1 MLAGLVPVCPFRGSD
16 IYSLRVGTEP
26 STLAGDMSLEHFHPV
41 VGRWFHSAFDAPS
54 VPQKKGWPAIRSGH
68 NTLIAA
74 PTGSGKTLAAFLC
87 CIDDLVR
94 QGLDEGLRDETQV
107 LYISPLKSL
116 SNDVQKNL
124 ADPLEG
130 ISAMLTEV
138 GEEVPEVRV
147 MVRTG
152 DTPQSQ
158 RQSMARK
165 PPHILVTT
173 PESLFILLTSGKGRS
188 MLRTVKT
195 VIVDE
200 IHAVARDKRGSH
212 LALSL
217 ERLDALTGKPPVR
230 IGLSAT
236 QKPIEELA
244 RFLVGTGKQ
253 CEDGSPS
260 CHIVDEGHRRHM
272 ELSIEVPGTP
282 LASVC
287 SNETWEEIYDRI
299 AQFIEEQR
307 TTLVFVNTRR
317 LAERLTFHLSQ
328 RLGEAVVTSHHGSL
342 SREQRLA
349 AEQKLKAGE
358 LRALVATASLELG
371 IDIGTV
377 DLVCQIGSP
386 RSISSFLQRV
396 GRSGHSMSATPKG
409 KLFALTRDELV
420 ECSAL
425 LACVRRGDLDR
436 LSMPEKPL
444 DILAQQIV
452 AAAAPEEWHTDDL
465 YELCCGAYP
474 YRNLERIEFDQ
485 VVTMLSEGYA
495 TRNGRGGARV
505 FFDGIGQRIKGR
517 RGASI
522 AAQTSGGAIPDTAD
536 YNVVL
541 EPQGTLVGT
550 LNEDFAIESMPGDI
564 FQLGISSWRILRVES
579 GVVRVEDAHGLPP
592 TIPFW
597 LGEAPARTSELSASV
612 SQFREQVDQL
622 LDEGRSTVGWL
633 VGEAG
638 LNLAAAEQ
646 LSDYLAAEK
655 KALGVIPSQ
664 KTIVLERF
672 SDEAGGMQLVVHSPF
687 GGRIN
692 RAWGL
697 ALRKRFC
704 RTFNFELQAAANE
717 DAIVLSLGPQHS
729 FPLEEV
735 FSYLR
740 EPTVEP
746 VLVQALLA
754 APMFATRWRWN
765 AMRALAI
772 LRQEGSRR
780 VPHPLLRMRSDD
792 LLSSVFPDQMACPE
806 NLAGDIEIPDHPLV
820 QQTIEDCLREAMDI
834 DGFRGLLQSME
845 AGELS
850 LLGRDTLEPSPFC
863 HEILN
868 VKPYAFLDDAP
879 LEERRTQAVLTRRT
893 LDVEPTDGM
902 ADLDPDAIRRVR
914 EEAWPLVGDEDEL
927 HDALLQLGFATETEM
942 AQWHEHL
949 PSLVSQGRAGRIDQ
963 GGQPIW
969 FAAERAPLVRSLFPL
984 AHMDP
989 APKAVSSGPAC
1000 TDEPEQA
1007 LLELARGR
1015 LQCLGPVTA
1024 KDIADPL
1031 GLNEGDVALA
1041 LLSLER
1047 RGEVFRGKFEG
1058 RGPTEFCDRRLLS
1071 RIQRY
1076 TLDRLRQQI
1085 EPVSSADFMRFLLV
1099 WQHAHPDHRLEGPL
1113 GLVAVLEQLQG
1124 FHLPAAAW
1132 EDHVLR
1138 TRLNRYDPTWL
1149 DQLCLSGELAWGRL
1163 LPPSSPDG
1171 RSTGAIRSVPV
1182 TLMFREKLA
1191 TYAHGNCSD
1200 TPRLSPAAKQV
1211 LEHLTQRGASFL
1223 QELARHT
1230 GRLPAQVEKA
1240 LGELVAQGLVTGD
1253 GFDALRGL
1261 LKPSDDRSSR
1271 SGGRGANSYARA
1283 FQPNRSGQGRWS
1295 LFQSDRCFADEL
1307 AEDGAEQKPESVEGV
1322 ARQLLARYG
1331 VVFHRLLL
1339 REEGLPPYRE
1349 LLRVFRRL
1357 EARGEIRG
1365 GRFVAG
1371 FSGEQYALPEAVQQ
1385 VRASR
1390 RAAPDGMHIV
1400 INATDPLNLV
1410 GITGPAQ
1417 RIPAIVSNRIVYCD
1431 GVPVAARVGKEAL
1444 SLLPSKPV
1452 PSAEAREVL
1461 MASSR
1466 KGALG

>member
-1 MLAGLVPVCPFRGSD
+1 MTSRRCGLPVWQ
-16 IYSLRVGTEP
+16 
-26 STLAGDMSLEHFHPV
+26 STLAREMSVENSLDQFHPAV
-41 VGRWFHSAFDAPS
+41 AEWFDATFDAPS
-54 VPQKKGWPAIRSGH
+54 LPQVRGWPAIRSGR

-87 CIDDLVR
+87 CIDDLIR
-94 QGLDEGLRDETQV
+94 QGLDGGLADQTQV

-116 SNDVQKNL
+116 NNDIQKNL
-124 ADPLEG
+124 AEPLEG
-130 ISAMLTEV
+130 ISALLQQAGHE
-138 GEEVPEVRV
+138 PPDVRV

-152 DTPQSQ
+152 DTPPSQ
-158 RQSMARK
+158 RQSMVRK

-217 ERLDALTGKPPVR
+217 QRLDALTDTPAVR

-236 QKPIEELA
+236 QRPIEDLA
-244 RFLVGTGKQ
+244 RFLVGTNHQ
-253 CEDGSPS
+253 NDDGVPQ

-272 ELSIEVPGTP
+272 ELSIELPGTP
-282 LASVC
+282 LGSVC

-299 AQFIEEQR
+299 AQLIEGQR

-317 LAERLTFHLSQ
+317 LAERLTFHLSR

-342 SREQRLA
+342 SREQRLS

-396 GRSGHSMSATPKG
+396 GRSGHTMQATPKG
-409 KLFALTRDELV
+409 KLFALSRDELV

-425 LACVRRGDLDR
+425 LACVRQGDLDS
-436 LSMPEKPL
+436 LSIPEKPL

-452 AAAAPEEWHTDDL
+452 ASVAPEEWQADDL
-465 YELCCGAYP
+465 FRLFRGAYP
-474 YRNLERIEFDQ
+474 FRNLERSEFDQ
-485 VVTMLSEGYA
+485 VVTMLAEGYA
-495 TRNGRGGARV
+495 TRNGRGGARI
-505 FFDGIGQRIKGR
+505 FFDALGQRIKGR
-517 RGASI
+517 RGAGI

-536 YNVVL
+536 YQVVL

-550 LNEDFAIESMPGDI
+550 LNEDFAIESMAGDI

-597 LGEAPARTSELSASV
+597 LGEAPGRTTELSVAV
-612 SQFREQVDQL
+612 SRLREQVDTL
-622 LDEGRSTVGWL
+622 LEEGRGTVGWL
-633 VGEAG
+633 VEEGG
-638 LNLAAAEQ
+638 LTLSAAEQ
-646 LSDYLAAEK
+646 LSEYLAAEK

-664 KTIVLERF
+664 NTIVLERF
-672 SDEAGGMQLVVHSPF
+672 NDEAGGMQLVVHSPF

-729 FPLEEV
+729 FPLDEV

-792 LLSSVFPDQMACPE
+792 LLTAVFPDQMACPE
-806 NLAGDIEIPDHPLV
+806 NLAGDVEIPDHPLV
-820 QQTIEDCLREAMDI
+820 QQTIKDCLTEAMDI
-834 DGFRGLLQSME
+834 DGFRSLLQSIE
-845 AGELS
+845 AGQLK
-850 LLGRDTLEPSPFC
+850 LLARDTLEPSPFC

-879 LEERRTQAVLTRRT
+879 LEERRTQAVLTRRS
-893 LDVEPTDGM
+893 LDVQPGDSMT
-902 ADLDPDAIRRVR
+902 DLDPDAIQRVR
-914 EEAWPLVGDEDEL
+914 EEAWPTVEDPDEL
-927 HDALLQLGFATETEM
+927 HDALLLLGFITEQEM
-942 AQWHEHL
+942 APWEQHL
-949 PSLVSQGRAGRIDQ
+949 TPLIAQGRVGRIAEASQ
-963 GGQPIW
+963 CIW
-969 FAAERAPLVRSLFPL
+969 FAAERAFLLRSLFPDVT
-984 AHMDP
+984 MEP
-989 APKAVSSGPAC
+989 VPRAVPGEANR
-1000 TDEPEQA
+1000 TQEREDA
-1007 LLELARGR
+1007 LLELVRGR
-1015 LQCLGPVTA
+1015 LEGLGPVTA
-1024 KDIADPL
+1024 ADISGPL
-1031 GLNEGDVALA
+1031 GVAEGDVAVA
-1041 LLSLER
+1041 LLALER
-1047 RGEVFRGKFEG
+1047 RGSVLRGHFAG
-1058 RGPTEFCDRRLLS
+1058 RVATEFCDRRLLA

-1085 EPVSSADFMRFLLV
+1085 EPVSAADFMRFLFV
-1099 WQHAHPDHRLEGPL
+1099 WQHAHPDHRLEGPM

-1132 EDHVLR
+1132 ESQVLQ
-1138 TRLNRYDPTWL
+1138 TRLRRYDPLWL
-1149 DQLCLSGELAWGRL
+1149 DHLCLSGELAWGRL
-1163 LPPSSPDG
+1163 LPPASPEG
-1171 RSTGAIRSVPV
+1171 RASGLIRSVPV
-1182 TLMFREKLA
+1182 TLMFREKLSGYGPVA
-1191 TYAHGNCSD
+1191 GD
-1200 TPRLSPAAKQV
+1200 DGTPKLSPAATQV
-1211 LEHLTQRGASFL
+1211 LEQLTQRGASFL
-1223 QELARHT
+1223 QDLARHT
-1230 GRLPAQVEKA
+1230 GRLPSQVEKA

-1253 GFDALRGL
+1253 GFGALRSL
-1261 LKPSDDRSSR
+1261 LKRSSEHSSR
-1271 SGGRGANSYARA
+1271 NSDRARNDHRGNGNYSRA
-1283 FQPNRSGQGRWS
+1283 FQPNRAAPGRWS
-1295 LFQSDRCFADEL
+1295 LFQPADDGLNNETGPKR
-1307 AEDGAEQKPESVEGV
+1307 EDGAVEAV

-1339 REEGLPPYRE
+1339 REDGLPPYRE
-1349 LLRVFRRL
+1349 LLKVYRRL

-1385 VRASR
+1385 VRAAR
-1390 RAAPDGMHIV
+1390 RSPADGMHIV
-1400 INATDPLNLV
+1400 ISAADPLNLV
-1410 GITGPAQ
+1410 GITSPAQ
-1417 RIPAIVSNRIVYCD
+1417 RVPAIASNRVVYCD
-1431 GVPVAARVGKEAL
+1431 GVPVAAHIGKEAH
-1444 SLLPSKPV
+1444 SLLPSEPA
-1452 PSAEAREVL
+1452 PSAEARQAL
-1461 MASSR
+1461 AASTH
-1466 KGALG
+1466 KGGLR

>member
-1 MLAGLVPVCPFRGSD
+1 MR
-16 IYSLRVGTEP
+16 
-26 STLAGDMSLEHFHPV
+26 DMSLESFHPAV
-41 VGRWFHSAFDAPS
+41 AHWFRTTFAAPS
-54 VPQKKGWPAIRSGH
+54 VPQVRGWPAIRSGQ

-87 CIDDLVR
+87 CIDDLMR
-94 QGLDEGLRDETQV
+94 QGLDGGLADQTQV

-124 ADPLEG
+124 AEPLEG
-130 ISAMLTEV
+130 TSAVLQQW
-138 GEEVPEVRV
+138 GCDPPDVRV

-217 ERLDALTGKPPVR
+217 QRLDALADAPPVR

-244 RFLVGTGKQ
+244 RFLVGSDNTDEQGI
-253 CEDGSPS
+253 PL

-272 ELSIEVPGTP
+272 ELSMELPGTP

-299 AQFIEEQR
+299 AQLIEEQR

-328 RLGEAVVTSHHGSL
+328 RMGEAVVTSHHGSL

-396 GRSGHSMSATPKG
+396 GRSGHSMDATPKG

-420 ECSAL
+420 ECAAL
-425 LACVRRGDLDR
+425 LACVRQGDLDR
-436 LSMPEKPL
+436 LSIPEKPL

-452 AAAAPEEWHTDDL
+452 AAAAPEEWQADDL
-465 YELCCGAYP
+465 YRLFCGAYP
-474 YRNLERIEFDQ
+474 YRNLERGEFDQ
-485 VVTMLSEGYA
+485 VVSMLADGYA
-495 TRNGRGGARV
+495 TRNGRGGARI
-505 FFDGIGQRIKGR
+505 FYDGIGQRIKGR

-522 AAQTSGGAIPDTAD
+522 AAQTSGGAIPATAD
-536 YNVVL
+536 YTVVL
-541 EPQGTLVGT
+541 EPQGTMVGT

-597 LGEAPARTSELSASV
+597 LGEAPARTTELSAAV
-612 SQFREQVDQL
+612 SRLREQMDEL
-622 LDEGRSTVGWL
+622 LDEEHGTVGWL
-633 VGEAG
+633 VEEGG
-638 LNLAAAEQ
+638 LTLSAAEQ
-646 LSDYLAAEK
+646 VSEYLSAEK

-664 KTIVLERF
+664 NTIVLERF
-672 SDEAGGMQLVVHSPF
+672 NDEAGGMQLVVHSPF

-780 VPHPLLRMRSDD
+780 IPHPLLRMRSDD
-792 LLSSVFPDQMACPE
+792 LLTSVFPDQMACPE
-806 NLAGDIEIPDHPLV
+806 NLAGDVEIPDHPLV
-820 QQTIEDCLREAMDI
+820 QQTIKDCLTEAMDI
-834 DGFRGLLQSME
+834 DGFRALLQGIE
-845 AGELS
+845 GGDLK
-850 LLGRDTLEPSPFC
+850 LLARDTLEPSPFC

-868 VKPYAFLDDAP
+868 SKPYAFLDDAP
-879 LEERRTQAVLTRRT
+879 LEERRTQAVLTRRS
-893 LDVEPTDGM
+893 LDVQPTDGM
-902 ADLDPDAIRRVR
+902 NDLDPDAIRRVQ
-914 EEAWPLVGDEDEL
+914 EEAWPTVQDEDEL
-927 HDALLQLGFATETEM
+927 HDALLLLGFVTEQEM
-942 AQWHEHL
+942 LPWQDHL
-949 PSLVSQGRAGRIDQ
+949 SPLVSQGRVGRIV
-963 GGQPIW
+963 GSGQPVW
-969 FAAERAPLVRSLFPL
+969 FAAERAPSIGALFPSVP
-984 AHMDP
+984 MDP
-989 APKAVSSGPAC
+989 APKALPGQASRPQA
-1000 TDEPEQA
+1000 PEEA
-1007 LLELARGR
+1007 LRELAWAR
-1015 LQCLGPVTA
+1015 LEGLGPVTA
-1024 KDIADPL
+1024 ADIAGPL
-1031 GLNEGDVALA
+1031 GVDEGDVSVALLA
-1041 LLSLER
+1041 LER
-1047 RGEVFRGKFEG
+1047 GGSIFRGKFVG
-1058 RGPTEFCDRRLLS
+1058 RGATEFCDRRLLA

-1085 EPVSSADFMRFLLV
+1085 EPVSSADFMRFLFV
-1099 WQHAHPDHRLEGPL
+1099 WQHAHPDHRLEGPM

-1132 EDHVLR
+1132 EEEVLR
-1138 TRLNRYDPTWL
+1138 SRLRRYDAAWL

-1163 LPPSSPDG
+1163 LPPSNPEG
-1171 RSTGAIRSVPV
+1171 RSSGLIRSVPV
-1182 TLMFREKLA
+1182 TLMFREKLPGYETLA
-1191 TYAHGNCSD
+1191 NGNGR
-1200 TPRLSPAAKQV
+1200 PHLSAAAQQV
-1211 LEHLTQRGASFL
+1211 AEHLSQRGASFL
-1223 QELARHT
+1223 PDLARHT
-1230 GRLPAQVEKA
+1230 GRLPSQVEKA

-1253 GFDALRGL
+1253 GFGALRSL
-1261 LKPSDDRSSR
+1261 LKPSSERAPRNSRNSGRSN
-1271 SGGRGANSYARA
+1271 GSYARA
-1283 FQPNRSGQGRWS
+1283 FQPNRAAPGRWS
-1295 LFQSDRCFADEL
+1295 LFQPDLNSADGLEG
-1307 AEDGAEQKPESVEGV
+1307 DESVRKDEAVEGI

-1357 EARGEIRG
+1357 EARGEVRG

-1385 VRASR
+1385 VRAAR
-1390 RAAPDGMHIV
+1390 RSAVDGMHIV
-1400 INATDPLNLV
+1400 ISGADPLNLV

-1417 RIPAIVSNRIVYCD
+1417 RVPAIASNRVVYCD
-1431 GVPVAARVGKEAL
+1431 GVPVAARVGKEVL
-1444 SLLPSKPV
+1444 SLLPAEPA
-1452 PSAEAREVL
+1452 PSAEAREAL
-1461 MASSR
+1461 TASTR
-1466 KGALG
+1466 KGRPLFTEAVR

>member
-1 MLAGLVPVCPFRGSD
+1 
-16 IYSLRVGTEP
+16 
-26 STLAGDMSLEHFHPV
+26 MSLDLFHPAV
-41 VGRWFHSAFDAPS
+41 SRWFAGAFEAPS
-54 VPQKKGWPAIRSGH
+54 LPQVKGWPAIRSGR

-87 CIDDLVR
+87 CIDDLMR
-94 QGLDEGLRDETQV
+94 QGLDDGLADQTQV

-124 ADPLEG
+124 AEPLQG
-130 ISAMLTEV
+130 ISGVLHDMGYEP
-138 GEEVPEVRV
+138 PEVRV

-158 RQSMARK
+158 RQSMVRK

-217 ERLDALTGKPPVR
+217 QRLDALAETPPVR

-244 RFLVGTGKQ
+244 RFLVGTDSKE
-253 CEDGSPS
+253 EDGSPC

-272 ELSIEVPGTP
+272 ELSIELPGTP

-299 AQFIEEQR
+299 AQLIEEQR

-342 SREQRLA
+342 SREQRLS

-396 GRSGHSMSATPKG
+396 GRSGHSMQATPKG
-409 KLFALTRDELV
+409 RLFALTRDELV

-425 LACVRRGDLDR
+425 LACVRQGDLDN
-436 LSMPEKPL
+436 LSIPEKPL

-452 AAAAPEEWHTDDL
+452 ASVAPEEWQADDL
-465 YELCCGAYP
+465 YSLFCGAYP
-474 YRNLERIEFDQ
+474 FRNLERPEFDQ
-485 VVTMLSEGYA
+485 VVSMLAEGYA
-495 TRNGRGGARV
+495 TRNGRAGARI
-505 FFDGIGQRIKGR
+505 FYDAIGQRIKGR

-536 YNVVL
+536 YQVVL

-597 LGEAPARTSELSASV
+597 LGEAPARTTELSAAV
-612 SQFREQVDQL
+612 SRLREQVDGL
-622 LDEGRSTVGWL
+622 LEEGRGPIGWL
-633 VGEAG
+633 VEEGG
-638 LNLAAAEQ
+638 LTLPAAEQ
-646 LSDYLAAEK
+646 LSEYLAAEK
-655 KALGVIPSQ
+655 KALGVVPSQ
-664 KTIVLERF
+664 NTIVLERF
-672 SDEAGGMQLVVHSPF
+672 NDEAGGMQLVVHSPF

-729 FPLEEV
+729 FPLDEV

-772 LRQEGSRR
+772 LRQEGSRKI
-780 VPHPLLRMRSDD
+780 PHPLLRMRSDD
-792 LLSSVFPDQMACPE
+792 LLTSVFPDQMACPE
-806 NLAGDIEIPDHPLV
+806 NLAGDVEIPDHPLV
-820 QQTIEDCLREAMDI
+820 QQTIKDCLTEAMDI
-834 DGFRGLLQSME
+834 DGFRALLQNIEGSD
-845 AGELS
+845 LK
-850 LLGRDTLEPSPFC
+850 LLARDTLEPSPFC

-893 LDVEPTDGM
+893 LDVQPADGM
-902 ADLDPDAIRRVR
+902 SDLDPEAIQRVR
-914 EEAWPLVGDEDEL
+914 EEAWPTVQDADEL
-927 HDALLQLGFATETEM
+927 HDALLLLGFVTEAEM
-942 AQWHEHL
+942 
-949 PSLVSQGRAGRIDQ
+949 SLWEDYLTPLIADGRVGRVNPAS
-963 GGQPIW
+963 QPIW
-969 FAAERAPLVRSLFPL
+969 FAAERASLISSVFPG
-984 AHMDP
+984 
-989 APKAVSSGPAC
+989 APMEPMPRAVPGQAGRPH
-1000 TDEPEQA
+1000 EPEEA
-1007 LLELARGR
+1007 LLELVRARLEGV
-1015 LQCLGPVTA
+1015 GPVTA
-1024 KDIADPL
+1024 ADIAGPL
-1031 GLNEGDVALA
+1031 GVREGDVSVALLA
-1041 LLSLER
+1041 LER
-1047 RGEVFRGKFEG
+1047 NGTAFRGKFAG
-1058 RGPTEFCDRRLLS
+1058 RSETEFCDRRLLA

-1085 EPVSSADFMRFLLV
+1085 EPVSSADFMRFLFV

-1124 FHLPAAAW
+1124 FHLPAVAW
-1132 EDHVLR
+1132 EGDVLR
-1138 TRLNRYDPTWL
+1138 SRLNRYDPAWL

-1163 LPPSSPDG
+1163 LPPSNPEG
-1171 RSTGAIRSVPV
+1171 RTSGFIRSVPV
-1182 TLMFREKLA
+1182 TLMFREKLPA
-1191 TYAHGNCSD
+1191 FRLAANGD
-1200 TPRLSPAAKQV
+1200 DGPRLSAAAKQV

-1223 QELARHT
+1223 QDLARPT
-1230 GRLPAQVEKA
+1230 GRLPSQVEKA

-1253 GFDALRGL
+1253 GFDALRSL
-1261 LKPSDDRSSR
+1261 LKPSADRPPR
-1271 SGGRGANSYARA
+1271 SNGRSNGAYARV
-1283 FQPNRSGQGRWS
+1283 FQPNRAAPGRWS
-1295 LFQSDRCFADEL
+1295 LFQQDVDEV
-1307 AEDGAEQKPESVEGV
+1307 GNSEQNDVASRDESVEMA

-1349 LLRVFRRL
+1349 LLKVFRRL
-1357 EARGEIRG
+1357 EARGEVRG

-1385 VRASR
+1385 VRGAR
-1390 RAAPDGMHIV
+1390 RAPLDGVHIV
-1400 INATDPLNLV
+1400 LSAADPLNLA
-1410 GITGPAQ
+1410 GITSPAQ
-1417 RIPAIVSNRIVYCD
+1417 RVPAIASNRVIYCD
-1431 GVPVAARVGKEAL
+1431 GVPVAARIGKEVL
-1444 SLLPSKPV
+1444 SLLPSEPV
-1452 PSAEAREVL
+1452 PSAAAREAL
-1461 MASSR
+1461 ASSTR
-1466 KGALG
+1466 KGRPEAAPLPA

>member
-1 MLAGLVPVCPFRGSD
+1 M
-16 IYSLRVGTEP
+16 
-26 STLAGDMSLEHFHPV
+26 FHPAV
-41 VGRWFHSAFDAPS
+41 TQWFGATFDAPS
-54 VPQKKGWPAIRSGH
+54 LPQAKGWPAIRSGL

-87 CIDDLVR
+87 CIDDLMC
-94 QGLDEGLRDETQV
+94 QGLDQGLGDQTQV

-124 ADPLEG
+124 AEPLEG
-130 ISAMLTEV
+130 IRAVLREM
-138 GEEVPEVRV
+138 GCDPPEVRV

-217 ERLDALTGKPPVR
+217 QRLDALADTPPVR

-236 QKPIEELA
+236 QKPIEDLA
-244 RFLVGTGKQ
+244 RFLVGTDNNDEQGA
-253 CEDGSPS
+253 PR

-272 ELSIEVPGTP
+272 ELSIELPGTP

-287 SNETWEEIYDRI
+287 SNETWAEIYDRI
-299 AQFIEEQR
+299 AQLIEEQR

-396 GRSGHSMSATPKG
+396 GRSGHSMQATPKG

-425 LACVRRGDLDR
+425 LACVREGELDR
-436 LSMPEKPL
+436 LSIPEKPL
-444 DILAQQIV
+444 DILAQQVV
-452 AAAAPEEWHTDDL
+452 ASVAPEEWQAEEL
-465 YELCCGAYP
+465 YRLFCKAYP
-474 YRNLERIEFDQ
+474 YRNLERAEFGQ
-485 VVTMLSEGYA
+485 VVDMLAEGYA
-495 TRNGRGGARV
+495 TRNGRSGARI
-505 FFDGIGQRIKGR
+505 FYDAIGGRIKGR
-517 RGASI
+517 RGANI

-536 YNVVL
+536 YSVVL

-579 GVVRVEDAHGLPP
+579 GVVRVEDAHGMPP

-597 LGEAPARTSELSASV
+597 LGEAPARTTELSAAV
-612 SQFREQVDQL
+612 SRLREQVDQL
-622 LDEGRSTVGWL
+622 LEEGRGTVGWL
-633 VGEAG
+633 VEEGG
-638 LNLAAAEQ
+638 LTLSAAEQ
-646 LSDYLAAEK
+646 LFEYLAAEK

-664 KTIVLERF
+664 NTVVLERF
-672 SDEAGGMQLVVHSPF
+672 NDEAGGMQLIIHSPF

-729 FPLEEV
+729 FPLDEV

-780 VPHPLLRMRSDD
+780 TPHPLLRMRSDD

-806 NLAGDIEIPDHPLV
+806 NLAGDVEIPDHPLV
-820 QQTIEDCLREAMDI
+820 QQTIKDCLHEAMDI
-834 DGFRGLLQSME
+834 DGFRSLLQNME
-845 AGELS
+845 GGDLK
-850 LLGRDTLEPSPFC
+850 LLARDTLEPSPFC

-868 VKPYAFLDDAP
+868 VKAYAFLDDAP
-879 LEERRTQAVLTRRT
+879 LEERRTQAVLTRRS
-893 LDVEPTDGM
+893 LDVRPTDGM
-902 ADLDPDAIRRVR
+902 NDLDPDAIRRVR
-914 EEAWPLVGDEDEL
+914 EEAWPAVQDTDEL
-927 HDALLQLGFATETEM
+927 HDALLLLGYVTELEM
-942 AQWHEHL
+942 TPWQDHL
-949 PSLVSQGRAGRIDQ
+949 SSLIPAGRVGRIVRA
-963 GGQPIW
+963 GQPIW
-969 FAAERAPLVRSLFPL
+969 FAAERAPLIRALFPDVPMEPMPRTVPGQERRV
-984 AHMDP
+984 H
-989 APKAVSSGPAC
+989 
-1000 TDEPEQA
+1000 EPEEA
-1007 LLELARGR
+1007 LLELVRAR
-1015 LQCLGPVTA
+1015 LESLGPVTA
-1024 KDIADPL
+1024 TDIAGPL
-1031 GLNEGDVALA
+1031 GVPDGDVSVA
-1041 LLSLER
+1041 LLALER
-1047 RGEVFRGKFEG
+1047 RGAAFRGKFVG
-1058 RGPTEFCDRRLLS
+1058 RSETEFCDRRLLG

-1085 EPVSSADFMRFLLV
+1085 EPVASADFMRFLFV

-1132 EDHVLR
+1132 EGEVLR
-1138 TRLNRYDPTWL
+1138 SRVSRYDPAWL
-1149 DQLCLSGELAWGRL
+1149 DQLCLSGELVWGRL
-1163 LPPSSPDG
+1163 LPPSNPEG
-1171 RSTGAIRSVPV
+1171 RSSGLIRSVPV
-1182 TLMFREKLA
+1182 TLMFREKLERFA
-1191 TYAHGNCSD
+1191 SASHGNASSNGG
-1200 TPRLSPAAKQV
+1200 PRLSAAAKQV
-1211 LEHLTQRGASFL
+1211 LEHLTRRGASFL
-1223 QELARHT
+1223 QDLARHT
-1230 GRLPAQVEKA
+1230 GRLPSQVEKA

-1253 GFDALRGL
+1253 GFGALRSL
-1261 LKPSDDRSSR
+1261 LRPSSVPSSR
-1271 SGGRGANSYARA
+1271 TNPRGGTAYART
-1283 FQPNRSGQGRWS
+1283 FQTNQAAPGRWS
-1295 LFQSDRCFADEL
+1295 LFQPDCDGMP
-1307 AEDGAEQKPESVEGV
+1307 EDNETGNRDDAVEGV

-1331 VVFHRLLL
+1331 VVFHRLLT

-1357 EARGEIRG
+1357 EARGEVRG

-1385 VRASR
+1385 VRAAR
-1390 RAAPDGMHIV
+1390 RSSPDGLHIV
-1400 INATDPLNLV
+1400 ISGADPLNLV

-1417 RIPAIVSNRIVYCD
+1417 RVPAIANNRVVYCD
-1431 GVPVAARVGKEAL
+1431 GVPVAARIGKEAL
-1444 SLLPSKPV
+1444 SLLPSE
-1452 PSAEAREVL
+1452 PSPSVEALEAL
-1461 MASSR
+1461 AASTRRGVS
-1466 KGALG
+1466 K

>member
-1 MLAGLVPVCPFRGSD
+1 M
-16 IYSLRVGTEP
+16 P
-26 STLAGDMSLEHFHPV
+26 STLAGDMSLSQIQLEQFHPAV
-41 VGRWFHSAFDAPS
+41 AQWFGATFDTPS
-54 VPQKKGWPAIRSGH
+54 LPQVRGWPAIRSGR

-87 CIDDLVR
+87 CIDDLMR
-94 QGLDEGLRDETQV
+94 QGLDGGLPAQTQV

-124 ADPLEG
+124 AEPLEG
-130 ISAMLTEV
+130 ISAVLREA
-138 GEEVPEVRV
+138 GHEPPEVRV

-217 ERLDALTGKPPVR
+217 QRLDALTDSPAVR

-236 QKPIEELA
+236 QRPIEELA
-244 RFLVGTGKQ
+244 RFLVGADNQDDNGT
-253 CEDGSPS
+253 PY

-272 ELSIEVPGTP
+272 ELSIELPGTP

-287 SNETWEEIYDRI
+287 SNETWEDIYDRI
-299 AQFIEEQR
+299 AQLIEEQR

-317 LAERLTFHLSQ
+317 LAERLTFHLAR
-328 RLGEAVVTSHHGSL
+328 RLGEALVTSHHGSL
-342 SREQRLA
+342 SREQRLS

-396 GRSGHSMSATPKG
+396 GRSGHTMQATPKG

-425 LACVRRGDLDR
+425 LACVRQGDLDR
-436 LSMPEKPL
+436 LSIPEKPL

-452 AAAAPEEWHTDDL
+452 ASAAQEEWQADDL
-465 YELCCGAYP
+465 FQLFRGAHP
-474 YRNLERIEFDQ
+474 YRNLERSEFDQ
-485 VVTMLSEGYA
+485 VVTMLAEGYA
-495 TRNGRGGARV
+495 RRNGRGGARI
-505 FFDGIGQRIKGR
+505 FYDGVGKRIKGR

-522 AAQTSGGAIPDTAD
+522 AAQTSGGAIPDNAD
-536 YNVVL
+536 YTVVL

-597 LGEAPARTSELSASV
+597 LGEAPARTAELSSAV
-612 SQFREQVDQL
+612 SRLREQVDAL
-622 LDEGRSTVGWL
+622 LEEGRGTVGWL
-633 VGEAG
+633 VEEGG
-638 LNLAAAEQ
+638 LTLSAAEQ
-646 LSDYLAAEK
+646 LSEYLAAEK

-664 KTIVLERF
+664 NTIVLERF
-672 SDEAGGMQLVVHSPF
+672 NDEAGGMQLVVHSPF

-729 FPLEEV
+729 FPLDEV

-792 LLSSVFPDQMACPE
+792 LLTSVFPDQMACPE
-806 NLAGDIEIPDHPLV
+806 NLAGDVKLPDHPLV
-820 QQTIEDCLREAMDI
+820 QQTVKDCLTEAMDI
-834 DGFRGLLQSME
+834 DGFRALLQSME
-845 AGELS
+845 SGKLKLVA
-850 LLGRDTLEPSPFC
+850 RDTLEPSPFC

-893 LDVEPTDGM
+893 LDVQPADGM
-902 ADLDPDAIRRVR
+902 ADLDPEAILRVR
-914 EEAWPLVGDEDEL
+914 EEAWPAVEDDDEL
-927 HDALLQLGFATETEM
+927 HDALLLLGFVTEVEM
-942 AQWHEHL
+942 VPWQSHL
-949 PSLVSQGRAGRIDQ
+949 PSLVAQGRVGRIAET
-963 GGQPIW
+963 GQPFW
-969 FAAERAPLVRSLFPL
+969 FAAERAGLVRALFFS
-984 AHMDP
+984 
-989 APKAVSSGPAC
+989 APMEPMPRAIPEEAGRPYQR
-1000 TDEPEQA
+1000 DEA
-1007 LLELARGR
+1007 LVELVRARLEG
-1015 LQCLGPVTA
+1015 LGPVTA
-1024 KDIADPL
+1024 ADIAGPL
-1031 GLNEGDVALA
+1031 GVDEGEVSVALLA
-1041 LLSLER
+1041 LER
-1047 RGEVFRGKFEG
+1047 RGSVIRGRFAG
-1058 RGPTEFCDRRLLS
+1058 RGAIEFCDRRLLA

-1085 EPVSSADFMRFLLV
+1085 EPVSAADFMRFLFV
-1099 WQHAHPDHRLEGPL
+1099 WQHAHPDQQLEGPL

-1132 EDHVLR
+1132 EWQILQARLR
-1138 TRLNRYDPTWL
+1138 RYDPAWL
-1149 DQLCLSGELAWGRL
+1149 DHLCLSGELAWGRL
-1163 LPPSSPDG
+1163 LPSSNPEG
-1171 RSTGAIRSVPV
+1171 RSSGLIGSVPV
-1182 TLMFREKLA
+1182 TLMFREKLSC
-1191 TYAHGNCSD
+1191 YAPALDEAAG
-1200 TPRLSPAAKQV
+1200 PRLSAAAKQV
-1211 LEHLTQRGASFL
+1211 LDHLTQRGASFL
-1223 QELARHT
+1223 QDLARHT

-1253 GFDALRGL
+1253 GFEGLRGL
-1261 LKPSDDRSSR
+1261 LKPSRDRTAR
-1271 SGGRGANSYARA
+1271 GNGRVPGSYSRA
-1283 FQPNRSGQGRWS
+1283 FQPSRAAPGRWS
-1295 LFQSDRCFADEL
+1295 LFQQDLDGIDGLEGNGTGRKDRA
-1307 AEDGAEQKPESVEGV
+1307 AEGV

-1331 VVFHRLLL
+1331 IVFHRLLL

-1349 LLRVFRRL
+1349 LLKVYRRL
-1357 EARGEIRG
+1357 EARGEVRG

-1385 VRASR
+1385 VRAAR
-1390 RAAPDGMHIV
+1390 RSAVDGMHIV
-1400 INATDPLNLV
+1400 ISAADPLNLA
-1410 GITGPAQ
+1410 GITSPGQ
-1417 RIPAIVSNRIVYCD
+1417 RVPAIASNRVVYCD
-1431 GVPVAARVGKEAL
+1431 GVPVAARVGKEAQ
-1444 SLLPSKPV
+1444 SLLPSEPT
-1452 PSAEAREVL
+1452 PSAEARQALAVSL
-1461 MASSR
+1461 QNGH
-1466 KGALG
+1466 KGLKGTLR

>member
-1 MLAGLVPVCPFRGSD
+1 MTLCSLPRAGVAKYTP
-16 IYSLRVGTEP
+16 IE
-26 STLAGDMSLEHFHPV
+26 MSLDLFHPAV
-41 VGRWFHSAFDAPS
+41 SQWFSATFEGPS
-54 VPQKKGWPAIRSGH
+54 LPQVNGWPTIRSGQ

-87 CIDDLVR
+87 CIDDLMR
-94 QGLDEGLRDETQV
+94 EGLQDGLADETHV

-124 ADPLEG
+124 AEPLEG
-130 ISAMLTEV
+130 ISAVLHEQ
-138 GEEVPEVRV
+138 GHEPPEVRV

-158 RQSMARK
+158 RQSMVRK

-173 PESLFILLTSGKGRS
+173 PESLFILLTSAKGRS

-217 ERLDALTGKPPVR
+217 QRLDALADRPPVR

-244 RFLVGTGKQ
+244 RFLVGTNNRD
-253 CEDGSPS
+253 ETAAPL

-272 ELSIEVPGTP
+272 ELSIELPGTP

-299 AQFIEEQR
+299 AELIEEQR

-342 SREQRLA
+342 SREQRLS

-396 GRSGHSMSATPKG
+396 GRSGHSMDATPKG

-420 ECSAL
+420 ECAAL
-425 LACVRRGDLDR
+425 LACVRQGDLDR
-436 LSMPEKPL
+436 LSIPEKPL

-452 AAAAPEEWHTDDL
+452 AAAAPEEWQADDL
-465 YELCCGAYP
+465 YQMLCGAHP
-474 YRNLERIEFDQ
+474 YRNLEKSEFDE
-485 VVTMLSEGYA
+485 VVRMLAEGYA
-495 TRNGRGGARV
+495 TRNGRAGARI
-505 FFDGIGQRIKGR
+505 FYDGVGQRIKGR

-536 YNVVL
+536 YSVVL

-597 LGEAPARTSELSASV
+597 LGEAPARTTELSQAV
-612 SQFREQVDQL
+612 SRLREQVDRML
-622 LDEGRSTVGWL
+622 EEGQGIIGWL
-633 VGEAG
+633 VEEGG
-638 LNLAAAEQ
+638 LTLSAAEQ

-655 KALGVIPSQ
+655 KALGVIPNQ

-672 SDEAGGMQLVVHSPF
+672 NDEAGGMQLVVHSPF

-735 FSYLR
+735 FSYLK
-740 EPTVEP
+740 EPTAEP

-772 LRQEGSRR
+772 LRQEGSRKI
-780 VPHPLLRMRSDD
+780 PHPLLRMRSDD
-792 LLSSVFPDQMACPE
+792 LLTSVFPDQMACPE
-806 NLAGDIEIPDHPLV
+806 NLAGEVEIPDHPLV
-820 QQTIEDCLREAMDI
+820 QQTIKDCLTEAMDI
-834 DGFRGLLQSME
+834 DGFRALLQSIE

-850 LLGRDTLEPSPFC
+850 LLARDTLEPSPFC

-879 LEERRTQAVLTRRT
+879 LEERRTQAVLTRRS
-893 LDVEPTDGM
+893 LDVQPTDGM
-902 ADLDPDAIRRVR
+902 NDLDPEAIQRVR
-914 EEAWPLVGDEDEL
+914 EEAWPSVQDADEL
-927 HDALLQLGFATETEM
+927 HDALLLLGYVTEEEM
-942 AQWHEHL
+942 APWRDNL
-949 PSLVSQGRAGRIDQ
+949 TTLIADGRVGRIIPSDEAV
-963 GGQPIW
+963 W
-969 FAAERAPLVRSLFPL
+969 FAAEKASLMRLLFPDL
-984 AHMDP
+984 AAEPMP
-989 APKAVSSGPAC
+989 RAVPGEVGSPR
-1000 TDEPEQA
+1000 DPEQA
-1007 LLELARGR
+1007 LMELARSR
-1015 LQCLGPVTA
+1015 LEGLGPVTA
-1024 KDIADPL
+1024 SDISTPL
-1031 GLNEGDVALA
+1031 GVPEGDMSVALLA
-1041 LLSLER
+1041 LER
-1047 RGEVFRGKFEG
+1047 SGAVFRGKFAG
-1058 RGPTEFCDRRLLS
+1058 RSETEFCDRRLLA

-1085 EPVSSADFMRFLLV
+1085 EPVASADFMRFLFV
-1099 WQHAHPDHRLEGPL
+1099 WQHAHPDHRLEGPM

-1124 FHLPAAAW
+1124 FHLPASAW
-1132 EDHVLR
+1132 EENVLR
-1138 TRLNRYDPTWL
+1138 SRLNRYDPAWL
-1149 DQLCLSGELAWGRL
+1149 DQLCLSGELGWGRL
-1163 LPPSSPDG
+1163 LPPSSPEG
-1171 RSTGAIRSVPV
+1171 RSSGLIRAGPGHPDVPGKIGAVLPRPKRARQLQWRPPPVCCSQTGFGAPHQPGCQLPAGLGPSYR
-1182 TLMFREKLA
+1182 
-1191 TYAHGNCSD
+1191 
-1200 TPRLSPAAKQV
+1200 SPAIPSGKGPRRTCGAGSGNRRRVRRPPQPSHICKRPI
-1211 LEHLTQRGASFL
+1211 TQS
-1223 QELARHT
+1223 QWSRHRQLCP
-1230 GRLPAQVEKA
+1230 GLPAQPCRTWPV
-1240 LGELVAQGLVTGD
+1240 VSV
-1253 GFDALRGL
+1253 
-1261 LKPSDDRSSR
+1261 P
-1271 SGGRGANSYARA
+1271 AR
-1283 FQPNRSGQGRWS
+1283 
-1295 LFQSDRCFADEL
+1295 L
-1307 AEDGAEQKPESVEGV
+1307 
-1322 ARQLLARYG
+1322 
-1331 VVFHRLLL
+1331 
-1339 REEGLPPYRE
+1339 
-1349 LLRVFRRL
+1349 
-1357 EARGEIRG
+1357 
-1365 GRFVAG
+1365 
-1371 FSGEQYALPEAVQQ
+1371 
-1385 VRASR
+1385 
-1390 RAAPDGMHIV
+1390 
-1400 INATDPLNLV
+1400 
-1410 GITGPAQ
+1410 
-1417 RIPAIVSNRIVYCD
+1417 
-1431 GVPVAARVGKEAL
+1431 
-1444 SLLPSKPV
+1444 
-1452 PSAEAREVL
+1452 
-1461 MASSR
+1461 
-1466 KGALG
+1466 